1 MTKSIGTERATRPAS
16 SVARKQ
22 KNCTPV
28 GIATAID
35 AAEKSASEM
44 PGSPVVNMW
53 CTHRPK
59 LRKPVP
65 IAASTIQ
72 L

>member
-1 MTKSIGTERATRPAS
+1 M
-16 SVARKQ
+16 KQ
-22 KNCTPV
+22 KIWTPV

-35 AAEKSASEM
+35 AAENSASEI
-44 PGSPVVNMW
+44 PGRPVVNMW

-65 IAASTIQ
+65 IADSTIHS
-72 L
+72 

>member
-1 MTKSIGTERATRPAS
+1 MRRRAPAS
-16 SVARKQ
+16 SVAMKQ

-28 GIATAID
+28 GIATAVD
-35 AAEKSASEM
+35 AAEKRPSEI
-44 PGSPVVNMW
+44 PGSPVVYMW

-72 L
+72 P